1 MGVEPPATKRRKGPA
16 SKKASVGKSKDL
28 ELNPGKAP
36 THDLPAQVVEQVGRV
51 VASVVAA
58 EPRTKNIQCVTEFRA
73 CFMATGLTISQRRK
87 NLLLS
92 LRCTMVEDW
101 QPCVTHL
108 VADTFRRTTKMM
120 CAISAGA
127 AVVTPEY
134 VRASCKAGLLLDSTP
149 FLLSDKI
156 CEAAFARKRGLR
168 SYSLAEAIEIPMI
181 VSAAG
186 GTWLREFP
194 ADPDGESVLLLSER
208 YGKCPKEAALR
219 SKHRV
224 YDVEML
230 REAACTQVVR
240 KSAYH
245 LRREHIRP
253 APRRSMLEA
262 K

>member
-1 MGVEPPATKRRKGPA
+1 
-16 SKKASVGKSKDL
+16 
-28 ELNPGKAP
+28 
-36 THDLPAQVVEQVGRV
+36 
-51 VASVVAA
+51 
-58 EPRTKNIQCVTEFRA
+58 
-73 CFMATGLTISQRRK
+73 MATGLTISQRRK
-87 NLLLS
+87 DLLLS

-134 VRASCKAGLLLDSTP
+134 VRASCKAGHLLDSTP

-168 SYSLAEAIEIPMI
+168 SYSLAEAVERRKQGPILKGVSVFCFSSVQEAHEIPMI

-194 ADPDGESVLLLSER
+194 ADPDGESVLLLGER

-245 LRREHIRP
+245 LRREHIRS